1 MQTNTTFTLRDE
13 AQNSTQLD
21 AFKIAFGKDGKVL
34 QKLSE
39 LGLKWSTG
47 LPCDAVKA
55 NHSYLII
62 EHGMVSF
69 YPDHEWRAY
78 QADSA
83 KELTEAEFMS
93 LSF

>member
-1 MQTNTTFTLRDE
+1 MPTNTTFTIVDE
-13 AQNSTQLD
+13 AQIITRLD
-21 AFKIAFGKDGKVL
+21 SFKISFGKNGKVL

-55 NHSYLII
+55 NHSHLII
-62 EHGMVSF
+62 EYGMVSF

-83 KELTEAEFMS
+83 RELTEAEFMS